1 LKDEIESKKKNFN
14 KRANEKNTNKKIR
27 IEMKNKT
34 FEKL

>member
-1 LKDEIESKKKNFN
+1 MKLKVKKKNFN

>member
-1 LKDEIESKKKNFN
+1 MKLKEKKKTST
-14 KRANEKNTNKKIR
+14 KGQMKKNTNKKIR